1 MPPRSSPGTC
11 LLCRTRIGRIAMPRH
26 SLECLRTSDWPVSD
40 KPSYIIQIEGMHTKM
55 FWMLVLARHN
65 AELSELDCLL
75 RDVWVECCE
84 HLSAFTIYG
93 ERFSSSNDDDESDF
107 SVPLDQVIEPGS
119 TFTYEYDFGS
129 TTKLK
134 LSVIGQT
141 TVEPRRGPLCLIA
154 RNNRPEIPCHLCGE
168 TGEYLVTNWPDSPYQ
183 IIICRDCLKKKA
195 KDVEPEFVLVLPNSP
210 RGGVCGYM
218 EEPSTALRWYPVGWH
233 MGEIYPA
240 ESEEVL
246 NEIMNSDEDDE

>member
-1 MPPRSSPGTC
+1 MD
-11 LLCRTRIGRIAMPRH
+11 
-26 SLECLRTSDWPVSD
+26 CLRKSDWPVSD
-40 KPSYIIQIEGMHTKM
+40 KPSYIIQIEGMHTKV
-55 FWMLVLARHN
+55 FWMLVLARHD
-65 AELSELDCLL
+65 AELSDLDRLI

-84 HLSAFTIYG
+84 HLSAFTIHG
-93 ERFSSSNDDDESDF
+93 KRFFSYSDDDFDEDEGGPGF
-107 SVPLDQVIEPGS
+107 SVPLDEIIGPGS

-134 LSVIGQT
+134 LSVVGLSP
-141 TVEPRRGPLCLIA
+141 VEPKHGPLCLIA

-168 TGEYLVTNWPDSPYQ
+168 TGEYLVTNWPESPYQ

-195 KDVEPEFVLVLPNSP
+195 KDVEPEFVIVLPNSP

-246 NEIMNSDEDDE
+246 NEIMNSDEDDESSPCDEDAGV

>member
-1 MPPRSSPGTC
+1 M
-11 LLCRTRIGRIAMPRH
+11 LRH
-26 SLECLRTSDWPVSD
+26 TVEYLTKSDWPVSD
-40 KPSYIIQIEGMHTKM
+40 KPSFIIQIEEVHTKM
-55 FWMLVLARHN
+55 FWLLVLARHD
-65 AELSELDCLL
+65 AELSDLDYLI

-84 HLSAFTIYG
+84 HLSAFTIHG
-93 ERFSSSNDDDESDF
+93 KRFSSYSDDDDFDDGDGGSGF
-107 SVPLDQVIEPGS
+107 SVPLDEIIGPDS
-119 TFTYEYDFGS
+119 TFTYEYDFDS
-129 TTKLK
+129 TTKLR

-141 TVEPRRGPLCLIA
+141 TVEPRTGPLCLIA
-154 RNNRPEIPCHLCGE
+154 RNNRLEIPCHLCGE
-168 TGEYLVTNWPDSPYQ
+168 KGEYLVTNWPESPYQ

-195 KDVEPEFVLVLPNSP
+195 KDVEPEFVIVLPNSP

-218 EEPSTALRWYPVGWH
+218 EELSTAFRWYPVGWR